1 MLNHCGT
8 LTASQRQHD
17 PIYARASLHGS
28 MHAPVAAPHRAATQS
43 PMHLQP
49 CQSVNGTPFTATR
62 DDVIR
67 AHGQPR
73 SESRN
78 CVGLTALDYGDVVYR
93 FQDSGRLE
101 EVTARAE
108 VLHLGT
114 VAVPFRDLAAFVQS
128 SDNTAFDRAGFLVS
142 PLYGIAFVPGEPCW
156 VTALARHC
164 MAEWEAIRAS

>member
-1 MLNHCGT
+1 MPVLRFT
-8 LTASQRQHD
+8 VRYT
-17 PIYARASLHGS
+17 P
-28 MHAPVAAPHRAATQS
+28 PVAAPHRAATES

-49 CQSVNGTPFTATR
+49 YQSVNGTPFTATR

-78 CVGLTALDYGDVVYR
+78 SVGLTALEFGDVVYR
-93 FQDSGRLE
+93 FQHSGRLE

-114 VAVPFRDLAAFVQS
+114 VAVPFRNLAAFVQLNDS
-128 SDNTAFDRAGFLVS
+128 AAFDRAGFLVS
-142 PLYGIAFVPGEPCW
+142 PRYGIAFVPDEPCW
-156 VTALARHC
+156 VTALAQHC
-164 MAEWEAIRAS
+164 VAEWETIRVS

>member
-1 MLNHCGT
+1 MLNHCGA
-8 LTASQRQHD
+8 LTASQPQHG
-17 PIYARASLHGS
+17 PIYAHAAPHGS
-28 MHAPVAAPHRAATQS
+28 IHAQVAAPHRAAAES

-49 CQSVNGTPFTATR
+49 YLRVNGTPFTATR

-78 CVGLTALDYGDVVYR
+78 SVGLTALDYGDVVYR
-93 FQDSGRLE
+93 FQHSGRLE

-164 MAEWEAIRAS
+164 MGEWKALRAS

>member
-1 MLNHCGT
+1 
-8 LTASQRQHD
+8 
-17 PIYARASLHGS
+17 
-28 MHAPVAAPHRAATQS
+28 
-43 PMHLQP
+43 MHLQP
-49 CQSVNGTPFTATR
+49 YESVNGVPFTATR

-78 CVGLTALDYGDVVYR
+78 AVGLTALDYGDVVCR

-128 SDNTAFDRAGFLVS
+128 SDSTAFDRAGFLVS
-142 PLYGIAFVPGEPCW
+142 PLYGIAFVPDEPCW

-164 MAEWEAIRAS
+164 VGEWEAIRPS

>member
-28 MHAPVAAPHRAATQS
+28 MHAPVAAPHRGATQS

-128 SDNTAFDRAGFLVS
+128 SDSTAFDRAGFLVS

>member
-1 MLNHCGT
+1 
-8 LTASQRQHD
+8 
-17 PIYARASLHGS
+17 
-28 MHAPVAAPHRAATQS
+28 
-43 PMHLQP
+43 MHLEP
-49 CQSVNGTPFTATR
+49 FIRVNSIPFTATR

-78 CVGLTALDYGDVVYR
+78 SVGLTALDYGDGVYR

-101 EVTARAE
+101 EVTGRAE

-114 VAVPFRDLAAFVQS
+114 VAVPFGVLEAFVRAHDAAAFE
-128 SDNTAFDRAGFLVS
+128 RGGFVVS
-142 PLYGIAFVPGEPCW
+142 PRYGIAFVPAEPCW

-164 MAEWEAIRAS
+164 LGAWEALRTGD